1 MNKQSVAF
9 EINGG
14 SNNELSDSNIAVKN
28 GGKGVVLNETYS
40 NKFKNLNIILEE
52 EKEYFENLKSVI
64 ENIEINESNR
74 AQNLSYQTTSL
85 SKINEILISK
95 NKTEFI
101 EKISQLTSIFSG
113 WITINQFLFPIFV
126 PIFND
131 LLKYTIGA

>member
-28 GGKGVVLNETYS
+28 GGKGVVLNETHS
-40 NKFKNLNIILEE
+40 NKFKNLNIILDE
-52 EKEYFENLKSVI
+52 EKVYFENLKSVI
-64 ENIEINESNR
+64 ENIEIDESNR
-74 AQNLSYQTTSL
+74 AQNLSYQTNSL
-85 SKINEILISK
+85 NKINEILISK
-95 NKTEFI
+95 NKTDFV

-113 WITINQFLFPIFV
+113 WIAINQFLFPIFV

-131 LLKYTIGA
+131 LLKYAGGA